1 LSDRA
6 DGSSAVHPVTTSLI
20 VVSGPS
26 GTGKSTV
33 LQRVLQRVP
42 NLRFSVSHTTRAPR
56 PGERDGVEY
65 FFVDDAGFQRMVG
78 EDRFLEW
85 AHVHERR
92 YGTSRDE
99 VDRADRDGVDLLLD
113 LDVQGAEQVRRKHGD
128 AVTVFILPP
137 SYAALEQRLA
147 GRGAHD
153 ASLPTRLDAA
163 SREAALYGDYDFC
176 LVNDDLDR
184 TVDQLSAIV
193 QAARL
198 RTSRV
203 DAQAREILGTFPQA
217 RSLS

>member
-1 LSDRA
+1 LSDHSVR
-6 DGSSAVHPVTTSLI
+6 TSLI

-42 NLRFSVSHTTRAPR
+42 ALRFSVSHTTRGPR

-65 FFVDDAGFQRMVG
+65 FFVDDAAFERMVD
-78 EDRFLEW
+78 EDRFLES
-85 AHVHERR
+85 ATVHGRR
-92 YGTSRDE
+92 YGTSRGE
-99 VDRADRDGVDLLLD
+99 VDRAERDRVDLLLD
-113 LDVQGAEQVRRKHGD
+113 LDVQGAAQVRRKHAD

-137 SYAALEQRLA
+137 SYAALEARLR
-147 GRGAHD
+147 GRGAPD
-153 ASLPTRLDAA
+153 PSLPTRLDAA

-184 TVDQLSAIV
+184 TVEQLSAIV

-203 DAQAREILGTFPQA
+203 DAEAREILGTFPQA

>member
-1 LSDRA
+1 LSR
-6 DGSSAVHPVTTSLI
+6 GKTSLV

-33 LQRVLQRVP
+33 LQRVLARIP
-42 NLRFSVSHTTRAPR
+42 DLRFSVSHTTRAPR
-56 PGERDGVEY
+56 PGERDGVAY
-65 FFVDDAGFQRMVG
+65 FFVDDAVFQGMVD

-85 AHVHERR
+85 ARVHERR
-92 YGTSRDE
+92 YGTSRGE
-99 VDRADRDGVDLLLD
+99 VDRAERDGVDLLLD
-113 LDVQGAEQVRRKHGD
+113 LDVQGAAQVRAKHAD

-137 SYAALEQRLA
+137 SYEALEKRLN
-147 GRGAHD
+147 GRGGPD
-153 ASLPTRLDAA
+153 ASLPTRLLAA

-203 DAQAREILGTFPQA
+203 DSVAREILGTFPQA

>member
-1 LSDRA
+1 MKA
-6 DGSSAVHPVTTSLI
+6 SLI

-33 LQRVLQRVP
+33 LKRVLARVP
-42 NLRFSVSHTTRAPR
+42 ALRFSVSHTTRGPR
-56 PGERDGVEY
+56 PGEREGVEY
-65 FFVDDAGFQRMVG
+65 FFVDDAAFQRMVD

-85 AHVHERR
+85 AHVHVSR
-92 YGTSRDE
+92 YGTSRAE
-99 VDRADRDGVDLLLD
+99 AERAERDGVDLLLD
-113 LDVQGAEQVRRKHGD
+113 LDVQGAAQVRRAHRD

-147 GRGAHD
+147 GRGAGD
-153 ASLPTRLDAA
+153 PSLPTRLDAA
-163 SREAALYGDYDFC
+163 AREAALYGDYDFC

-203 DAQAREILGTFPQA
+203 DSVAREILGTFPQA

>member
-1 LSDRA
+1 MSDRLK
-6 DGSSAVHPVTTSLI
+6 TSLI

-33 LQRVLQRVP
+33 LQRVLARVP
-42 NLRFSVSHTTRAPR
+42 DLRFSVSHTTRAPR

-65 FFVDDAGFQRMVG
+65 HFVDDETFRRMVD

-85 AHVHERR
+85 AHVHARR
-92 YGTSRDE
+92 YGTSRAE
-99 VDRADRDGVDLLLD
+99 AERAEKDGVDLLLD
-113 LDVQGAEQVRRKHGD
+113 LDVQGAAQVRRAHPD

-137 SYAALEQRLA
+137 SYAALEQRLT
-147 GRGAHD
+147 GRGASD
-153 ASLPTRLDAA
+153 ASLPTRLQAA
-163 SREAALYGDYDFC
+163 SREAALYPEYDYC

-184 TVDQLSAIV
+184 AVEQLCSIV
-193 QAARL
+193 HAARL

-203 DAQAREILGTFPQA
+203 DCAARDILGTFPQA

>member
-1 LSDRA
+1 LSKA
-6 DGSSAVHPVTTSLI
+6 KTSLV

-33 LQRVLQRVP
+33 LQRVLARIP
-42 NLRFSVSHTTRAPR
+42 DLRFSVSHTTRAPR

-65 FFVDDAGFQRMVG
+65 FFVDDAAFQRMVD

-85 AHVHERR
+85 ARVHERR
-92 YGTSRDE
+92 YGTSRAE
-99 VDRADRDGVDLLLD
+99 AERAEKDGVDLLLD
-113 LDVQGAEQVRRKHGD
+113 LDVQGAAQVRAKHRD

-137 SYAALEQRLA
+137 SYQALEERLN
-147 GRGAHD
+147 GRGAPD
-153 ASLPTRLDAA
+153 ASLPTRLLAA
-163 SREAALYGDYDFC
+163 SREAALYGDYEFC

-203 DAQAREILGTFPQA
+203 DSVAREILGTFPQA

>member
-1 LSDRA
+1 LSR
-6 DGSSAVHPVTTSLI
+6 GKTSLV

-33 LQRVLQRVP
+33 LQRVLARIP
-42 NLRFSVSHTTRAPR
+42 DLRFSVSHTTRAPR
-56 PGERDGVEY
+56 PGERDGVAY
-65 FFVDDAGFQRMVG
+65 FFVDDAVFQGMVD

-85 AHVHERR
+85 ARVHERR
-92 YGTSRDE
+92 YGTSRGE
-99 VDRADRDGVDLLLD
+99 VDRAERDGVDLLLD
-113 LDVQGAEQVRRKHGD
+113 LDVQGAAQVRAKHAD

-137 SYAALEQRLA
+137 SYEALEKRLN
-147 GRGAHD
+147 GRGGPD
-153 ASLPTRLDAA
+153 ASLPTRLPAA

-203 DAQAREILGTFPQA
+203 DSVAREILGTFPQA